1 MFDDVIAKLADRSV
15 FTCSPAMARNHAALI
30 ESLYRD
36 YQVEEIPENL
46 IQRRESDGQLYVDG
60 LLDYG
65 RECSACGVANAGPF
79 PR

>member
-1 MFDDVIAKLADRSV
+1 
-15 FTCSPAMARNHAALI
+15 MARNHAALI

-36 YQVEEIPENL
+36 YQVEEIPEHL
-46 IQRRESDGQLYVDG
+46 IHRRDSDGQLYVDG

-65 RECSACGVANAGPF
+65 RECSARGIANAGPF